1 MDLLTFPLRLPF
13 LPVQGLIRL
22 AELIQEEAES
32 QYHDPAAVRRALEEA
47 EQAYAHGEISS
58 EDLYQA
64 EVEAVG
70 RVVDPAGNAASGGPA
85 PAAPLE
91 PRAEEE

>member
-1 MDLLTFPLRLPF
+1 MDLVTFPFRLPF
-13 LPVQGLIRL
+13 LPLQGLVRL

-47 EQAYAHGEISS
+47 EEAYAHGEISS
-58 EDLYQA
+58 EDLYEA

-70 RVVDPAGNAASGGPA
+70 RVVDPPGNAPGGGPG
-85 PAAPLE
+85 PAALPE